1 MINPEAYIGKLKG
14 KKKEITR
21 RYYDGE
27 NSRRIIDETG
37 YDRAYVWKTIS
48 DLKREGMRPRISP
61 DDNLGRKTDHGIVG
75 RNEAKA
81 NTPEGHPI
89 TPVHLDGANVTF
101 EEIEPKAFELFIKGK
116 GRVDVVISLQIP
128 ADWAEKMH
136 ANFLRL
142 QDFDDKHLKLKAEYE
157 DLEKKLPI
165 IRSEVN
171 GLNSQREKL
180 VIEVK
185 RLTFL
190 KQSEENPGSSIEGT
204 YWIYRQLIRDL
215 ETKPVYE
222 SFQKVFHDSSRMVL
236 QTTRVGEFA
245 LLATIYSIRKV
256 PDSESLL
263 KVNSSFI
270 GRTSSIHALFATIPR
285 INLAMRVASE
295 ITEFYSK
302 WMLEEYMKGT
312 RVPVIQD
319 VSVAS

>member
-1 MINPEAYIGKLKG
+1 MINPEVYIGKLKG

-89 TPVHLDGANVTF
+89 TAVHPDSANVTF

-128 ADWAEKMH
+128 ADWAEKMYT
-136 ANFLRL
+136 NFLRL
-142 QDFDDKHLKLKAEYE
+142 QDFDDKHSKLKAEYE

-165 IRSEVN
+165 IRSEVDR
-171 GLNSQREKL
+171 LNSQRERL
-180 VIEVK
+180 VLEVK
-185 RLTFL
+185 KLALL
-190 KQSEENPGSSIEGT
+190 KSEESHGSNIEGT

-263 KVNSSFI
+263 KVNSPFI
-270 GRTSSIHALFATIPR
+270 GTSNIHALFTTIPKV
-285 INLAMRVASE
+285 NMAMQVASE

-302 WMLEEYMKGT
+302 WMLEEYVKGA

-319 VSVAS
+319 VSGAS

>member
-1 MINPEAYIGKLKG
+1 MINPEAYIDKLKG

-61 DDNLGRKTDHGIVG
+61 DDNLDRKTDHGIVG

-236 QTTRVGEFA
+236 QTTRVGELA